1 MKISFRNKVSHAYTG
16 YWRVLV
22 KQGKIVEALFANEEG
37 RAQALTDLMESQFG
51 IPASQS
57 VSCEERKFEHLKQQE
72 YEQQRGGEG
81 KEEEDKIFQILRSI
95 TSSIVFQAVDDDAG
109 INFWLLSKEGIVHRR
124 QNECHQEKTI
134 ATACLQSSIQNAF
147 KQIGVRSVV
156 RCEDRSLDVL
166 RENRY
171 KVDEKSDERKML
183 KLQSDEQSFQP

>member
-124 QNECHQEKTI
+124 QNECHQEKTDDCNRLSSVVN
-134 ATACLQSSIQNAF
+134 TKCLQTNW
-147 KQIGVRSVV
+147 RSFCGQM
-156 RCEDRSLDVL
+156 RGSFFGCAK
-166 RENRY
+166 RE
-171 KVDEKSDERKML
+171 S
-183 KLQSDEQSFQP
+183 LQSR